1 MVLYRE
7 AVAMGLDRDEPVIR
21 RVLVQKL
28 ESIAKDLIE
37 LSLSPSDQDLEQYF
51 EEHAE
56 RYRPASLIT
65 FTHVFV
71 DPDARGDRAVEDA
84 EQVVAELRSLG
95 HGTDGAERYGDPFM
109 LQRYYPE
116 KERQRVA
123 SLFGGGFAD
132 AVFDLSTGE
141 WHGPVL
147 SGYGLHAVYVHT
159 QRDFPVPPLS
169 EVLERVRQDWVD
181 ENRRRIIDQYFADM
195 MARYEVVVEGPAK
208 GEPIEAEQ
216 GS

>member
-1 MVLYRE
+1 
-7 AVAMGLDRDEPVIR
+7 
-21 RVLVQKL
+21 VLVQKL

-65 FTHVFV
+65 FTHAFV

-84 EQVVAELRSLG
+84 EEVVAELRSLG

-123 SLFGGGFAD
+123 SLFGAGFAD
-132 AVFDLSTGE
+132 TVFDLPTGG

-147 SGYGLHAVYVHT
+147 SGYGLHAVYVHRRT
-159 QRDFPVPPLS
+159 HFSVPPLS

-181 ENRRRIIDQYFADM
+181 DNRRRIVDQYFADM
-195 MARYEVVVEGPAK
+195 MARYEVVVEGQAQ
-208 GEPIEAEQ
+208 GERIEVEPEP